1 MKDLPIH
8 GMRVGIYL
16 NTRRMKYNEC
26 NKTFSECLPEVDER
40 RFMTQRLVTWIGKQA
55 FRRTFSSIAEEVG
68 VTEGTI
74 WLVFKDYVSD
84 VEKVIRFET
93 PKWMGIDEIHLI
105 KPRGVITNI

>member
-1 MKDLPIH
+1 
-8 GMRVGIYL
+8 
-16 NTRRMKYNEC
+16 MKYNEC